1 MVACALGITDSY
13 LLCFSSLLFFPH
25 YMYFCKLFYASHT
38 AILLIFLFL
47 LCQLKWL
54 LSYMFCCFLQ
64 VGMSSRSKVLT
75 WVTWK
80 LFQRFTQVTPF
91 RWSAVSPALCGK
103 PNLCQVHSSIPGFL
117 RIEEI
122 GVWESSNIYTR
133 VFLFTCVWGG
143 GSPSWNCSMLAELGC
158 PYDFDSLS
166 QSPKPLLEAQV
177 IPSFAGI
184 LDLPRTG
191 IPY

>member
-1 MVACALGITDSY
+1 
-13 LLCFSSLLFFPH
+13 
-25 YMYFCKLFYASHT
+25 MYFCKLFYASHT

-54 LSYMFCCFLQ
+54 LSYMFYCFLQ

-80 LFQRFTQVTPF
+80 LFQQFTQVTPF

-103 PNLCQVHSSIPGFL
+103 PNLCQVHSLIPGFL

-122 GVWESSNIYTR
+122 GVWESSNIQGSFYSHVFGVVALPLEIVQCWQSWVFPMILIPFPR
-133 VFLFTCVWGG
+133 VPNLCWKHKLSLPLRVSWIYPP
-143 GSPSWNCSMLAELGC
+143 PSNSHTWR
-158 PYDFDSLS
+158 
-166 QSPKPLLEAQV
+166 
-177 IPSFAGI
+177 II
-184 LDLPRTG
+184 G